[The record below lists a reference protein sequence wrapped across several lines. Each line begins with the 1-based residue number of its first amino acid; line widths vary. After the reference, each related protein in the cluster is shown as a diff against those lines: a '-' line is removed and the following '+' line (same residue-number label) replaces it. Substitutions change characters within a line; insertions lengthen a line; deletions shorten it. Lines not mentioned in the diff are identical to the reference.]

1 MPSSNA
7 RLMFKLSAVS
17 GKNKKPLAKSLN
29 CVKVFSAPI
38 AGLAYCV
45 AMPSSNARLMFKLSA
60 VSGKN
65 KKPLSR
71 ASAGVKVFLV
81 PETGLEPVR

>member
-1 MPSSNA
+1 M
-7 RLMFKLSAVS
+7 LKVS
-17 GKNKKPLAKSLN
+17 L
-29 CVKVFSAPI
+29 VPI
-38 AGLAYCV
+38 VGLAYCV
-45 AMPSSNARLMFKLSA
+45 AMPSSGTRLTFKRSA